1 MNQTKIIILIKY
13 VKILRIKIGTIVY
26 VTICN
31 VNCEG
36 DCLELRDLFIS
47 ENAIYAANLIA
58 WAVE

>member
-1 MNQTKIIILIKY
+1 LNQTKIIILIKY

-47 ENAIYAANLIA
+47 ENASM
-58 WAVE
+58 